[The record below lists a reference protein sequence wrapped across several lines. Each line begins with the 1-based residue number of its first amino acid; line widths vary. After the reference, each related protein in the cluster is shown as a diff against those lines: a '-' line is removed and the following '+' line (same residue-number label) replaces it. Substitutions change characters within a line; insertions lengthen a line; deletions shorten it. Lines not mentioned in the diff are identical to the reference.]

1 MLYGSQ
7 RKESFMKNWWNNYP
21 WRVIQPN
28 FREID
33 TQDFDED
40 RFIAELESFSC
51 NAVMLNAA
59 GLLASYP
66 TELPEQ
72 ISGRL

>member
-1 MLYGSQ
+1 MT
-7 RKESFMKNWWNNYP
+7 NWWTDYP

-33 TQDFDED
+33 TQNFDED
-40 RFIAELESFSC
+40 RFLEALASFSC

-59 GLLASYP
+59 GLMADYP
-66 TELPEQ
+66 TALADHTVSP
-72 ISGRL
+72 